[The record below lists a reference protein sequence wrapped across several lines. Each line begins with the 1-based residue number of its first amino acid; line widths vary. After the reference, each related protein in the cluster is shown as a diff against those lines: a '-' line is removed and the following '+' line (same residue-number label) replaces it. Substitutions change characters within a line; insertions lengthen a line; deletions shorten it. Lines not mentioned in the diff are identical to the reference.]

1 MARILVIAY
10 TNYAFDG
17 RVKRHAEALAERGD
31 EVDVLSLAGEHEGML
46 NGVNVIGLRMPRYRG
61 ASRSSYVRSYL
72 RFFAAAS
79 WMAVRLSLKHR
90 YNVAVV
96 CTMPDAAVLCAIPT
110 RLAGTRILLDIHD
123 TMPELYSD
131 KFGGRRGAFG
141 ARILKMEERV
151 CAGRA
156 DVVLAVHDL
165 HRRRLI
171 AAGIPA
177 EKIRVVMN
185 VSDPAVFRLGQHRQP
200 NAGNFNLI
208 CHGTITHRLGLDLAI
223 EAVAIARHRIDGL
236 RLIVIGSGD
245 YHAEAK
251 RLVARMNLEEHVR
264 FEQPVTTERLP
275 ELLQRAHAGLVPN
288 RASSATHLMLPVKL
302 LDYAALGIPTIAAR
316 LRTIEYYFGTEA
328 LRLFEPGEPA
338 TLAAAIEDLYHNP
351 ALRLE
356 LVSKAHRVVER
367 IGWAKQR
374 AEYYRAIDS
383 LLLPTPMDTTH
394 RTDAD
399 RAAI

>member
-31 EVDVLSLAGEHEGML
+31 EVDVLSLAGEHQGML
-46 NGVNVIGLRMPRYRG
+46 NGVNVIGLRIPRYRG
-61 ASRSSYVRSYL
+61 ASRSSYVSSYL
-72 RFFAAAS
+72 RFFAVAS
-79 WMAVRLSLKHR
+79 WMAMRLSLKRR
-90 YNVAVV
+90 YDVAVV

-131 KFGGRRGAFG
+131 KFGGRRGALG
-141 ARILKMEERV
+141 ARILKIEERI

-156 DVVLAVHDL
+156 DMVLAVHDL

-171 AAGIPA
+171 AAGIPP
-177 EKIRVVMN
+177 ERIRVVMN
-185 VSDPAVFRLGQHRQP
+185 VSDPAVFRPGQHRQHQS
-200 NAGNFNLI
+200 GNFNLI

-223 EAVAIARHRIDGL
+223 EAVAIARQRIDGL
-236 RLIVIGSGD
+236 RLIVIGGGD
-245 YHAEAK
+245 YCDEAK
-251 RLVARMNLEEHVR
+251 RLVERLNLRDHVR
-264 FEQPVTTERLP
+264 FEPPVATERLP
-275 ELLQRAHAGLVPN
+275 ELLIRAHAGLVPN

-316 LRTIEYYFGTEA
+316 LRTIEYYFGSDA

-338 TLAAAIEDLYHNP
+338 RLAAAIEDLYHHP

-356 LVSKAHRVVER
+356 LVTKAHRVVER

-374 AEYYRAIDS
+374 AEYYRAVDS
-383 LLLPTPMDTTH
+383 LLAPTALDAAPHDA
-394 RTDAD
+394 TD
-399 RAAI
+399 RKAI

>member
-31 EVDVLSLAGEHEGML
+31 EVDVLSLAGEHQGKL
-46 NGVNVIGLRMPRYRG
+46 NGVNVIGLRIPRYRG

-72 RFFAAAS
+72 RFFAVAS
-79 WMAVRLSLKHR
+79 WMAMRLSLKRR
-90 YNVAVV
+90 YDVAVV
-96 CTMPDAAVLCAIPT
+96 CTMPDAAVLCAIPM

-131 KFGGRRGAFG
+131 KFGGRRGALG
-141 ARILKMEERV
+141 ARILKAEERL

-171 AAGIPA
+171 AAGVRA
-177 EKIRVVMN
+177 ERIRVVMN
-185 VSDPAVFRLGQHRQP
+185 VSDPAVFRMGLHRQHHS
-200 NAGNFNLI
+200 GNFTLI
-208 CHGTITHRLGLDLAI
+208 CHGTITHRLGLDVAI
-223 EAVAIARHRIDGL
+223 EAIAIARNRIHGL
-236 RLIVIGSGD
+236 RLIVVGGGD
-245 YHAEAK
+245 YCDEAK
-251 RLVARMNLEEHVR
+251 RLVARLNLKEHVH
-264 FEQPVTTERLP
+264 FERPVTTERLP
-275 ELLQRAHAGLVPN
+275 ELLVQAHAGLVPN

-316 LRTIEYYFGTEA
+316 LQTIEYYFGSDA
-328 LRLFEPGEPA
+328 LRLFEPDEPGR
-338 TLAAAIEDLYHNP
+338 LAAAIEDLYRNP
-351 ALRLE
+351 ALRLR
-356 LVSKAHRVVER
+356 LASKAHRVVEH

-383 LLLPTPMDTTH
+383 LLSPTSPPKQNTPDLE
-394 RTDAD
+394 
-399 RAAI
+399 RAAL

>member
-31 EVDVLSLAGEHEGML
+31 EVDVLSLAGEHEGKL
-46 NGVNVIGLRMPRYRG
+46 NGVNVIGLRISRYRG

-72 RFFAAAS
+72 RFFAMAS
-79 WMAVRLSLKHR
+79 WMATRLSLKRR
-90 YNVAVV
+90 YDVAVV

-123 TMPELYSD
+123 TMPELYRD
-131 KFGGRRGAFG
+131 KFGGRRGALG
-141 ARILKMEERV
+141 ARILKIEERI

-156 DVVLAVHDL
+156 DLVLAVHDL

-185 VSDPAVFRLGQHRQP
+185 VSDPAVFRLAAHRQHQS
-200 NAGNFNLI
+200 GNFNLI

-223 EAVAIARHRIDGL
+223 EAVGIARNRIDGL

-245 YHAEAK
+245 YCAQAK
-251 RLVARMNLEEHVR
+251 RLVERLNLKEHVR
-264 FEQPVTTERLP
+264 FERPVTTERLP
-275 ELLQRAHAGLVPN
+275 ELLAQAHAGLVPN
-288 RASSATHLMLPVKL
+288 RASGATHLMLPVKL

-316 LRTIEYYFGTEA
+316 LRTIEYYFGSDA
-328 LRLFEPGEPA
+328 LRLFEPGEPGR
-338 TLAAAIEDLYHNP
+338 LAAAIEELYHNP
-351 ALRLE
+351 ALRLR
-356 LVSKAHRVVER
+356 LASKAHRVVER

-383 LLLPTPMDTTH
+383 LLSPASLRVAH
-394 RTDAD
+394 SAAAD
-399 RAAI
+399 RKAI